1 MNSLFIQLKLS
12 IVTHDL
18 MNKPQP
24 TFSYSR
30 HLQKPSLE
38 TRPSSNQPTTF
49 TSNFFFIFNVIYK
62 LIHTYQTRSRLTT
75 IVARNWWNQTRG
87 KRVRIESRKGEREEQ
102 DESRQGCGQFE
113 SSALLAAIEVQ
124 RCSWI
129 QVYSLLGKE
138 RKREEG
144 GTERSAR
151 FKKQKK

>member
-1 MNSLFIQLKLS
+1 MNSLFIQLKLKLKLS
-12 IVTHDL
+12 IVTHEQTDIFV
-18 MNKPQP
+18 
-24 TFSYSR
+24 FST
-30 HLQKPSLE
+30 SLE
-38 TRPSSNQPTTF
+38 TTSRNSSSNQPTTF